1 MNLLKKEAY
10 FEKHGVCTF
19 YDFANE
25 LSYDELI
32 AVNGG
37 CGGGSGSGAVVRTS
51 QFPPVHEGDK
61 IGLAEGGI
69 SRCGGG
75 VFIYKVSENTVSTR
89 LYNFEDEKS
98 VPTEIL
104 RGVNGPY
111 ILPFTPE
118 PIPVNGENI
127 VAISQEDIENIKNQ
141 YFVKGRSF

>member
-25 LSYDELI
+25 LSYDELL

-89 LYNFEDEKS
+89 LYSSEDKKCDPSEL
-98 VPTEIL
+98 PITI
-104 RGVNGPY
+104 PY
-111 ILPFTPE
+111 TKPCVLDSCTM
-118 PIPVNGENI
+118 NRENI